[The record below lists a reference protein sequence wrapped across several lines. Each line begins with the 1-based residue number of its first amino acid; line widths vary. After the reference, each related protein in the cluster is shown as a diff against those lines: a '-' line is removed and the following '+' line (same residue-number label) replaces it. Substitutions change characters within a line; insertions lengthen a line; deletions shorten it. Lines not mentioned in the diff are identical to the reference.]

1 MVISAYLTLTIWPSR
16 IGQTATRA
24 TVMTL
29 PVVQGYTTVFIVFQ
43 QQHAPSTLEFTGYV
57 SKVCIFLKTVFPCLP
72 LPTFTEGKSRDSIYS
87 HFRKKTNNRVTHTHT
102 HTHKHFR
109 LYFRRSFA
117 CSRLCQKLGLA
128 PMHKKKSTNRKH
140 VSPLDI
146 SRPLTP
152 ASVVASQ
159 RYASATSKRPPY
171 ASCFTGLLKQH
182 N

>member
-102 HTHKHFR
+102 HTRTHAHKHFR
-109 LYFRRSFA
+109 LHYRRSIA
-117 CSRLCQKLGLA
+117 GSRPCQKLGLA
-128 PMHKKKSTNRKH
+128 PMHKKKIYEHKIRHFDEKNHFSRH
-140 VSPLDI
+140 FSPADARVS
-146 SRPLTP
+146 SGQP
-152 ASVVASQ
+152 AI
-159 RYASATSKRPPY
+159 RER
-171 ASCFTGLLKQH
+171 